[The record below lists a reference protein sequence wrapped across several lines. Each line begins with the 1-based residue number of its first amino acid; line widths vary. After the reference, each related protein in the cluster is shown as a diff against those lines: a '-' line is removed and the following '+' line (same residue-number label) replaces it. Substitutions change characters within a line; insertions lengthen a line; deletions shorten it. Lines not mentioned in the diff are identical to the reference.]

1 MYLTQSP
8 CLALKR
14 RQLAGTH
21 FFPVKALLLRQQS
34 MFWNASLEG
43 IAYYVAFLY
52 WLVTTLSQFLVGAS
66 PNIDSPNRLAKR
78 DRPREN
84 LPAYSFAASLHL
96 HYLTVYALHLILYLR
111 WG

>member
-1 MYLTQSP
+1 
-8 CLALKR
+8 
-14 RQLAGTH
+14 
-21 FFPVKALLLRQQS
+21 

-66 PNIDSPNRLAKR
+66 PNKDSLNRLAKR

-111 WG
+111 WGCV